1 VVALAS
7 GRRNYFCLCR
17 GRLGLSPGF
26 WTGAVARRE
35 DYVEYSDS
43 MAGATPGSE
52 NISENKNAPSQ
63 SRLFAP
69 TRLPQFALYAAISIV
84 VLIPCYWHRY
94 IQAGDLGSHV
104 YNAWLAQ
111 LVEQGKAPGVYVVW
125 QWQNALFDLMLFYFA
140 KVVGLAAGEK
150 LAVSVCVLVFFWGAV
165 AFLAAVTKQKPWHLT
180 PVIAMLAYGY
190 VFHMGFMN
198 YYLSIGLACIGLA
211 LFWPLK
217 RKGIAMAVILA
228 PFILLAHPLGFLWF
242 LGVAVYRALWLKLQ
256 GWWKFAP
263 WLAAISCVVVAHS
276 IVLKNPNWDNDWP
289 DPPKIQW
296 NGADQL
302 FVYDD
307 RYFYLSLAVLAF
319 GVVIAI
325 AAAWRAGRRAEY
337 WKQRRIILE
346 LYVVCLVASLLL
358 PENLRT
364 DSSGGWIGALVTRL
378 TLISAIVGLGWLAW
392 QPRKKWHLLGFAA
405 CAVAFFGLLFQDS
418 GFLNRMEENARQITS
433 QLPQGTRVLATIFAP
448 DEYRAQFL
456 HIADRA
462 CVGRCFLYS
471 DYEPPTKQFRLRVHD
486 GSPIVNSVVDENG
499 DMEAGVYEVQEKDL
513 PLKEIYQC
521 DEDDLTKLCIR
532 DLQVGEKNGRLG
544 YHPDLNPMLP
554 TAK

>member
-1 VVALAS
+1 MTMPTAES
-7 GRRNYFCLCR
+7 Q
-17 GRLGLSPGF
+17 SIP
-26 WTGAVARRE
+26 
-35 DYVEYSDS
+35 
-43 MAGATPGSE
+43 
-52 NISENKNAPSQ
+52 ENKNAPCSP
-63 SRLFAP
+63 LFAP
-69 TRLPQFALYAAISIV
+69 PRLQRSAPYIVFSIV

-111 LVEQGKAPGVYVVW
+111 LVEQGKAPGVYMVW
-125 QWQNALFDLMLFYFA
+125 QWQNVLFDLMLSYFA
-140 KVVGLAAGEK
+140 KIVGLAAAEK
-150 LAVSVCVLVFFWGAV
+150 LAVSVCVLVFFWGAF
-165 AFLAAVTKQKPWHLT
+165 AFLAAVTKQKPWYLT
-180 PVIAMLAYGY
+180 PGIAMLAYGY

-211 LFWPLK
+211 LLWPLQ
-217 RKGIAMAVILA
+217 RKGIVAAVVLA

-242 LGVAVYRALWLKLQ
+242 LSVTVYRTLWLKLP

-263 WLAAISCVVVAHS
+263 LLAALFCVITAHFV
-276 IVLKNPNWDNDWP
+276 VLKGSDWDNDWP

-302 FVYDD
+302 FVFDD
-307 RYFYLSLAVLAF
+307 RYFYLSLGVLVFAAM
-319 GVVIAI
+319 IAI
-325 AAAWRAGRRAEY
+325 AAAWRAGRRADY
-337 WKQRRIILE
+337 WKRRRIILE
-346 LYVVCLVASLLL
+346 LYVVCLAASLLL

-364 DSSGGWIGALVTRL
+364 DPSGGWIGALVTRL
-378 TLISAIVGLGWLAW
+378 TLISAIVGLCWLAW
-392 QPRKKWHLLGFAA
+392 QPPKKWHLLGFAA
-405 CAVAFFGLLFQDS
+405 CAVAFFGFLFQD
-418 GFLNRMEENARQITS
+418 GAFLNRMEESAQRITS
-433 QLPQGTRVLATIFAP
+433 QLPPGTRVLATIFAP

-471 DYEPPTKQFRLRVHD
+471 DYEPPTKQFRLRVRE
-486 GSPIVNSVVDENG
+486 GSSIVNSVVDENG
-499 DMEAGVYEVQEKDL
+499 DMEAGAYEVKEKDL

-532 DLQVGEKNGRLG
+532 DLAAGEKNGRLG

-554 TAK
+554 TSK

>member
-1 VVALAS
+1 MTE
-7 GRRNYFCLCR
+7 
-17 GRLGLSPGF
+17 P
-26 WTGAVARRE
+26 
-35 DYVEYSDS
+35 
-43 MAGATPGSE
+43 TPGSE
-52 NISENKNAPSQ
+52 NISEKKQAPSH
-63 SRLFAP
+63 SPWFVPAP
-69 TRLPQFALYAAISIV
+69 LRQFTLYVGVSLV

-125 QWQNALFDLMLFYFA
+125 QWQNVLFDLMLFYFA

-150 LAVSVCVLVFFWGAV
+150 LAVSVCVLVFFWGV
-165 AFLAAVTKQKPWHLT
+165 FAFLAAVAQQKPWYLT

-198 YYLSIGLACIGLA
+198 YYLSIGLACVGLA
-211 LFWPLK
+211 FIWP
-217 RKGIAMAVILA
+217 RRREGIIVAAVLA

-242 LGVAVYRALWLKLQ
+242 VGVAVYRVLWVKLP
-256 GWWKFAP
+256 GWWKVLP
-263 WLAAISCVVVAHS
+263 WVAAISCVIVAHF
-276 IVLKNPNWDNDWP
+276 VVMKNTNWDNDWP

-302 FVYDD
+302 FVFDD
-307 RYFYLSLAVLAF
+307 RYFYLCLGVLAL
-319 GVVIAI
+319 GVLISI
-325 AAAWRAGRRAEY
+325 AAAWRAGRRAQY
-337 WKQRRIILE
+337 WKQRRIVLE
-346 LYVVCLVASLLL
+346 LYAICLAAGLLL

-364 DSSGGWIGALVTRL
+364 DPAGGWIGALVTRL

-392 QPRKKWHLLGFAA
+392 QPQRKWHLLGFAA
-405 CAVAFFGLLFQDS
+405 CAAAFFSFLYQDG
-418 GFLNRMEENARQITS
+418 GFLNRMEESAQQITS
-433 QLPQGTRVLATIFAP
+433 QLPSGTRVLATIFAP

-462 CVGRCFLYS
+462 CIGRCFIYS
-471 DYEPPTKQFRLRVHD
+471 DYEPPTKQFRLRVRE

-499 DMEAGVYEVQEKDL
+499 DMEAGVYEVKEKDL

-532 DLQVGEKNGRLG
+532 DLAAGEKNGRLG

-554 TAK
+554 TPK